1 MVLCLLEVITGPMF
15 SGKSLELIRR
25 LEIER
30 FSGKKV
36 NLFRPELG
44 QYSPDKETIVDIILV
59 ETSISGVR
67 KIRKRSE
74 NLDVI
79 GIQRAHLFPKFLAEV
94 CDDLANNGKHVIV
107 SGLNL
112 DFKGEPFETMIELIA
127 KADKI
132 HYLTSVCAVC
142 GNEATR
148 TQRLIDG
155 LPASYNSPQ
164 IMIGERELYEP
175 RCRKCHIVR
184 KENLI

>member
-1 MVLCLLEVITGPMF
+1 
-15 SGKSLELIRR
+15 
-25 LEIER
+25 
-30 FSGKKV
+30 
-36 NLFRPELG
+36 
-44 QYSPDKETIVDIILV
+44 
-59 ETSISGVR
+59 
-67 KIRKRSE
+67 
-74 NLDVI
+74 
-79 GIQRAHLFPKFLAEV
+79 LFPKFLAEV

>member
-1 MVLCLLEVITGPMF
+1 MSYLLEVITGPMF

-25 LEIER
+25 LEIEKL
-30 FSGKKV
+30 SGKKV
-36 NLFRPELG
+36 NLFRPELSK
-44 QYSPDKETIVDIILV
+44 YSPDKETFVDIILI
-59 ETSISGVR
+59 EPSIFGIR
-67 KIRKRSE
+67 KIKKRGE

-79 GIQRAHLFPKFLAEV
+79 GIQRAHLFPKLLAEI
-94 CDDLANNGKHVIV
+94 CDDLANNDKHVIV

-112 DFKGEPFETMIELIA
+112 DFRGEPFETMMELIA

-142 GNEATR
+142 GNEASR

-155 LPASYNSPQ
+155 LPAPYNSPQ

-175 RCRKCHIVR
+175 RCRKCHIVKR
-184 KENLI
+184 ENLI